1 MRFLSTVV
9 ATTAFAVLS
18 TGFASAAVSDPRFST
33 VLDSC
38 PVADQSGCAAAVTG
52 FLSRLPS
59 DATADIMA
67 LVRVL
72 ADQVEDPRMTAA
84 ACAELQQG
92 IRAAG
97 RAVSLPATRLE
108 INQIALELCDELDSP
123 NGSISGGGGN
133 NGGGSDPIPVPSAL

>member
-1 MRFLSTVV
+1 MRLISTVV

-38 PVADQSGCAAAVTG
+38 PVADQSGCAAAVTE
-52 FLSRLPS
+52 FVSTLPS
-59 DATADIMA
+59 DATDDIMA

-97 RAVSLPATRLE
+97 RAVSSPAARQE
-108 INQIALELCDELDSP
+108 IKQIALELCDGLDNPS
-123 NGSISGGGGN
+123 GSISGGP
-133 NGGGSDPIPVPSAL
+133 SDGPDYEPVPLPSLL